1 MGPEFVGVRLDT
13 YAFHIRYKWFVFSSQ
28 TCQTLWLVLTKEQ
41 KRTVIT
47 RETHTLMEAVLCMC
61 IELSLSLKKGLHRM

>member
-13 YAFHIRYKWFVFSSQ
+13 YTFHIRYKWFVFSSQ

-47 RETHTLMEAVLCMC
+47 RETHTHTDGGSSMHVHRAFFE
-61 IELSLSLKKGLHRM
+61 LKKRIT